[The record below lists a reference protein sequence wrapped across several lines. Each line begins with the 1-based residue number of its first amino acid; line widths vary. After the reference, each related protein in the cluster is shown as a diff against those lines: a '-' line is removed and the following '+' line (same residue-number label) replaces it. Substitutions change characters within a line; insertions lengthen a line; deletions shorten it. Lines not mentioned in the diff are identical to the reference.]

1 MVENSLHIFLTI
13 NLWYNLITQLDAYLW
28 DIFICLQYAHIF
40 LYIASMWIYICIF
53 ISLNSTILRHYGLIY
68 EHHEVLIKIRMLFM
82 SISNIWNARIFKF
95 TSCTNKLQQLN
106 TSILGSF
113 CLKRNNLTIIQQ
125 KLETS
130 NLCVLVS

>member
-1 MVENSLHIFLTI
+1 MHNFHRLTFGGEFAPYFSDHQSLIWFDNSVRYLSLRHSNLFTICTYFLIHCEHVDLHLHF
-13 NLWYNLITQLDAYLW
+13 YITY
-28 DIFICLQYAHIF
+28 
-40 LYIASMWIYICIF
+40 
-53 ISLNSTILRHYGLIY
+53 STILCHYGLIY
-68 EHHEVLIKIRMLFM
+68 EHYKVLIKIRMLFM

-125 KLETS
+125 KTWD
-130 NLCVLVS
+130 